1 MYLQFSEN
9 FLYYL
14 VIRRVFKVCLEIFV
28 CLEILFFSD
37 DKGMLVQILKLTQM
51 MTKTLDSQYLR
62 IQWGKGRQRFS

>member
-9 FLYYL
+9 FLYHL
-14 VIRRVFKVCLEIFV
+14 VIRRVFKV
-28 CLEILFFSD
+28 FFFPD

-51 MTKTLDSQYLR
+51 MTKTLDSQYLQ